1 MVLLFVDII
10 MLIALMVVK
19 TMSKDVTVIVCGA
32 SIVANAVSAII
43 AIVFMVNKKYSKA
56 TKWAFG
62 ILLMVAIA
70 LAIGSFM
77 AFSFDFPGSGS
88 H

>member
-19 TMSKDVTVIVCGA
+19 TINKDVTVIVCGA
-32 SIVANAVSAII
+32 SMVADAVSAII

-62 ILLMVAIA
+62 MLLMVAIA